1 MRRRNSRNVFDED
14 RETRKMLYISGS
26 VLAIAILAFV
36 ITFIVYTNSFNNDEI
51 QIGETKTSEN
61 VNSATASTQ
70 IGKSVNQ
77 VESQNSIVNTVTNT
91 MENTQKVA
99 INTTN
104 MKKENITT
112 NNNIVTSS
120 NTTETNTNETNV
132 VKTNSVANTVDSTT
146 KDTTEKTSNTKK
158 ELKFVKPVEG
168 EIVKEFAKEKLVYS
182 ETLREWVIHNG
193 IDIKAEKTTI
203 VKSAEDGTVKSIKN
217 DPRYGITVVVEHQDG
232 YKTIYSNLLTAE
244 FIKEGEKVT
253 QGQTLGTVGNTA
265 TFEIADDPHL
275 HFEILK
281 DDEYVNPE
289 QYINN

>member
-232 YKTIYSNLLTAE
+232 YKTIYSNLLTA
-244 FIKEGEKVT
+244 
-253 QGQTLGTVGNTA
+253 
-265 TFEIADDPHL
+265 
-275 HFEILK
+275 
-281 DDEYVNPE
+281 
-289 QYINN
+289 